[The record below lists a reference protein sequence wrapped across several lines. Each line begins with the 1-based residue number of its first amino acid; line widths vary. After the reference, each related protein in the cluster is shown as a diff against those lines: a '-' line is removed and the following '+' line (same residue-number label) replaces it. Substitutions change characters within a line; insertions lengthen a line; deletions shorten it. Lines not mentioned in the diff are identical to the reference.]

1 MNAKKSFEITEELR
15 DKIISAAYG
24 DAGFIDKIK
33 IKRLA
38 GKNPEVKSLID
49 EYSATADAA
58 HSIKPEECPEV
69 LLNSV
74 REKIGIKREEKKSFI
89 LDLYTA
95 LFNRPIISAAA
106 VSILVIAVVASI
118 IFNKNEYQYNYTQAE
133 IALADRQVKESLYIV
148 SKIFNKAQTNL
159 TDEILTARV
168 AKPIS
173 EGFNLVNDLF
183 NEGDKN
189 ESSN

>member
-24 DAGFIDKIK
+24 DASFIDSMKIK
-33 IKRLA
+33 KLVR
-38 GKNPEVKSLID
+38 KNSEVKNLFD
-49 EYSATADAA
+49 EYSATANAA
-58 HSIKPEECPEV
+58 HSIKLEKCPDE

-74 REKIGIKREEKKSFI
+74 RQKIGVTKEDKRSFAF
-89 LDLYTA
+89 DLYTA
-95 LFNRPIISAAA
+95 LFTRPIISAAA
-106 VSILVIAVVASI
+106 ASILVIAIVTSI
-118 IFNKNEYQYNYTQAE
+118 IFNKNEYQYNYTPEE
-133 IALADRQVKESLYIV
+133 IALADKQVKESLYFV

-173 EGFNLVNDLF
+173 KGFNIVNDLF
-183 NEGDKN
+183 IEGDKN
-189 ESSN
+189 ENSN

>member
-33 IKRLA
+33 INKLA
-38 GKNPEVKSLID
+38 AKYPEVKILFD
-49 EYSATADAA
+49 EYSTTANAA
-58 HSIKPEECPEV
+58 HSIKLEECPDE

-74 REKIGIKREEKKSFI
+74 GSKIGVKRENKKSF
-89 LDLYTA
+89 LFDLYTA
-95 LFNRPIISAAA
+95 LFTRPIVSAAA
-106 VSILVIAVVASI
+106 ASILVIAIVTSI
-118 IFNKNEYQYNYTQAE
+118 IFNKNEYQYNYSPEE
-133 IALADRQVKESLYIV
+133 IALADKQVKESLYFV

-159 TDEILTARV
+159 TDEILTDRV

-173 EGFNLVNDLF
+173 KGINLVNDLF
-183 NEGDKN
+183 IEGDKN
-189 ESSN
+189 ENFN